1 MSDIYIWF
9 NYTKPSG
16 NCCSKLDWA
25 GKFNIEKAIQIVNKI
40 TVEDMLKVQGSNF
53 FKYNVTLNISIQ
65 EIGTGKVIFRRQ
77 VT

>member
-16 NCCSKLDWA
+16 SCCSKLDWA

-40 TVEDMLKVQGSNF
+40 TVKDMLKVQSSNF
-53 FKYNVTLNISIQ
+53 FKYNVTLNIAIQ
-65 EIGTGKVIFRRQ
+65 EINTGKVVFRRQ